1 MIKDTQLSQQNNH
14 LILDIDGMTCAACA
28 ARIERVL
35 QKSEDIENVTVSFP
49 LKTAQVDIKNKEIFD
64 LDQIIKRIN
73 SIGYKAKISSE
84 VDETN
89 NSKFSFIKP
98 IVSLLLTFIMRYF
111 ISSNFEDIA
120 YFIGF
125 LIVLYFGKEFHISAF
140 KKIKFF
146 DFNMD
151 TLVSIGSLSALI
163 ISLFPNNIMFL
174 DTGAFIISFILIGK
188 SVEEKVIGDAVQSSK
203 NLKNK
208 LPSSLIIE
216 RDKEKIEVPTS
227 ETAEGDVFEVLA
239 GEIIPLDGI
248 LFEGSASV
256 DESLITG
263 ESIPVTRFVGDKLL
277 GGSINLN
284 SVIKIKVDN
293 SFNESAY
300 NIIEQLINAAQ
311 LTKPKIQKTLDKI
324 TQFFVPFVLILS
336 ALTFIFR
343 YIVTDLGLIQSL
355 ENAISVVVIA
365 CPCALG
371 LATPIVL
378 YRTAAESKRKGFVFK
393 DFDALQKLT
402 KINTLIFDKTGTL
415 SSGIFVIEKIV
426 SLDSQLSSDDVLQF
440 VASLEK
446 NSQHPIARSLVYS
459 AELKNLNFLESKN
472 VTEQSGVGIEGT
484 VANKKV
490 VITKNEE
497 TESNSLKVAIDDN
510 NFVIY
515 LKEESSIS
523 NGVIQE
529 IAKSKK
535 IIILSGDKKINVEN
549 FAKEVSIDEFYF
561 EKSPSEK
568 LEFIKAKQE
577 TSPVIFIGDGINDSP
592 SLKQADIG
600 ISTTTSSQIAQVSG
614 DILIH
619 NGGLNTLSTVF
630 KISNSSN
637 KKIQQNLFLAFIYNI
652 LMIPVAVVGLISPS
666 LAALAMALSSVSV
679 VLNSSR
685 KLQ

>member
-1 MIKDTQLSQQNNH
+1 MIKDTPLSQQNNQ

-35 QKSEDIENVTVSFP
+35 QKSENIENVSVSFP
-49 LKTAQVDIKNKEIFD
+49 LKTAQVEIKNKDNFD
-64 LDQIIKRIN
+64 LDQVIKKIN

-84 VDETN
+84 LEETN
-89 NSKFSFIKP
+89 RSKFFFVKP
-98 IVSLLLTFIMRYF
+98 LVSLLLTFIMRYF
-111 ISSNFEDIA
+111 ISSNYESVA
-120 YFIGF
+120 YLIGF
-125 LIVLYFGKEFHISAF
+125 LIVLYFGKDFHISAF

-151 TLVSIGSLSALI
+151 TLVSIGSLSALL

-208 LPSSLIIE
+208 LPSSLIVE

-239 GEIIPLDGI
+239 GEIIPLDGV

-284 SVIKIKVDN
+284 SAIKIKVDN
-293 SFNESAY
+293 PFNESAY

-336 ALTFIFR
+336 VLTFLFR
-343 YIVTDLGLIQSL
+343 LIVSDLGLIQSL

-378 YRTAAESKRKGFVFK
+378 YRTAAESKRKGFIFK

-402 KINTLIFDKTGTL
+402 QIDTLIFDKTGTL

-426 SLDSQLSSDDVLQF
+426 SLDSQLSSDEVLQF
-440 VASLEK
+440 VSSLEI
-446 NSQHPIARSLVYS
+446 NSQHPIARSLVYA
-459 AELKNLNFLESKN
+459 AELKNLSFLESKN
-472 VTEQSGVGIEGT
+472 VTEQSGVGIEGI
-484 VANKKV
+484 VAGKKV

-497 TESNSLKVAIDDN
+497 TESNSLKVAIENN

-515 LKEESSIS
+515 LKEEASIS
-523 NGVIQE
+523 FGFIQE
-529 IAKSKK
+529 IVKSKK

-549 FAKEVSIDEFYF
+549 FAKEVNIDEFYF

-577 TSPVIFIGDGINDSP
+577 SSPVIFIGDGINDSP

-652 LMIPVAVVGLISPS
+652 LMIPVAVIGLISPS

>member
-49 LKTAQVDIKNKEIFD
+49 LKTAQVDIKNKENFD

-208 LPSSLIIE
+208 LPSSLIVE

-515 LKEESSIS
+515 LKEESSFS

-535 IIILSGDKKINVEN
+535 IIILSGDKKINVRT
-549 FAKEVSIDEFYF
+549 
-561 EKSPSEK
+561 
-568 LEFIKAKQE
+568 L
-577 TSPVIFIGDGINDSP
+577 
-592 SLKQADIG
+592 LK
-600 ISTTTSSQIAQVSG
+600 
-614 DILIH
+614 
-619 NGGLNTLSTVF
+619 
-630 KISNSSN
+630 
-637 KKIQQNLFLAFIYNI
+637 
-652 LMIPVAVVGLISPS
+652 
-666 LAALAMALSSVSV
+666 
-679 VLNSSR
+679 R
-685 KLQ
+685 

>member
-1 MIKDTQLSQQNNH
+1 MDTPLNQQNNT

-35 QKSEDIENVTVSFP
+35 QKTDKIENVTVSFP
-49 LKTAQVDIKNKEIFD
+49 LKTAQINLKNNED
-64 LDQIIKRIN
+64 LEFEEIIKKIN
-73 SIGYKAKISSE
+73 SIGYKAKISSNLDKE
-84 VDETN
+84 STT
-89 NSKFSFIKP
+89 KFLVFKP
-98 IVSLLLTFIMRYF
+98 VMSLLLTFIMRYL
-111 ISSNFEDIA
+111 IGTNAEVLA

-125 LIVLYFGKEFHISAF
+125 SIVLYLGKDFHISAF
-140 KKIKFF
+140 KKIRYF

-188 SVEEKVIGDAVQSSK
+188 SVEEKVIEDAVQSSK

-208 LPSSLIIE
+208 LPASIIVLRNKESL
-216 RDKEKIEVPTS
+216 EVPTS
-227 ETAEGDVFEVLA
+227 ETKEGDIFEVLA

-248 LFEGSASV
+248 LVEGTASV

-263 ESIPVTRFVGDKLL
+263 ESIPVTRSVGEKLL

-293 SFNESAY
+293 PYSESAY
-300 NIIEQLINAAQ
+300 NIIEQLINEAQ

-336 ALTFIFR
+336 LLTLLFRFIISDFG
-343 YIVTDLGLIQSL
+343 IIESI
-355 ENAISVVVIA
+355 ENAISVLVIA

-378 YRTAAESKRKGFVFK
+378 YRTAAESKKKGFIFK

-402 KINTLIFDKTGTL
+402 KINTIIFDKTGTL
-415 SSGIFVIEKIV
+415 SSGIFLIENILPKN
-426 SLDSQLSSDDVLQF
+426 SELSPDEVLQY

-446 NSQHPIARSLVYS
+446 NSQHPIARSLVYA
-459 AELKNLNFLESKN
+459 AELKNLSFFETKN
-472 VTEQSGVGIEGT
+472 VIEHPGVGIEGM
-484 VANKKV
+484 VGNNKV
-490 VITKNEE
+490 SVSKNI
-497 TESNSLKVAIDDN
+497 NSERNALKVTIDDY
-510 NFVIY
+510 NFDIF
-515 LKEESSIS
+515 LKEETSIS
-523 NGVIQE
+523 TQFINE
-529 IAKSKK
+529 IINLKK
-535 IIILSGDKKINVEN
+535 VIILSGDKKINVES
-549 FAKEVSIDEFYF
+549 FAKELKIDEFYF

-568 LEFIKAKQE
+568 FEFIKNKQIS
-577 TSPVIFIGDGINDSP
+577 SPVVFIGDGINDSP

-600 ISTTTSSQIAQVSG
+600 VSTTTSSQIAQVSG

-619 NGGLNTLSTVF
+619 NGGLDTLSSVF

-637 KKIQQNLFLAFIYNI
+637 KKINQNLFLAFIYNI
-652 LMIPVAVVGLISPS
+652 SMIPIAVAGLISPS

>member
-1 MIKDTQLSQQNNH
+1 MSQQNNQ

-35 QKSEDIENVTVSFP
+35 QKSENIENVSVSFP
-49 LKTAQVDIKNKEIFD
+49 LKTAQVEIKNKDNFD
-64 LDQIIKRIN
+64 LDQVIKKIN
-73 SIGYKAKISSE
+73 NIGYKAKISSE
-84 VDETN
+84 LEETN
-89 NSKFSFIKP
+89 RSKFFFVRP
-98 IVSLLLTFIMRYF
+98 LVSLLLTFIMRYF
-111 ISSNFEDIA
+111 ISSNYESVA
-120 YFIGF
+120 YLIGF
-125 LIVLYFGKEFHISAF
+125 LIVLYFGKDFHISAF
-140 KKIKFF
+140 KKIRFF

-151 TLVSIGSLSALI
+151 TLVSIGSLSALL

-208 LPSSLIIE
+208 LPSSLIVE

-239 GEIIPLDGI
+239 GEIIPLDGV

-293 SFNESAY
+293 PFNESAY

-336 ALTFIFR
+336 VLTFLFR
-343 YIVTDLGLIQSL
+343 LIVSDLGLIQSL

-378 YRTAAESKRKGFVFK
+378 YRTAAESKRKGFIFK

-402 KINTLIFDKTGTL
+402 QIDTLIFDKTGTL
-415 SSGIFVIEKIV
+415 SSGIFVIEEIV
-426 SLDSQLSSDDVLQF
+426 SLDSQLSSDEVLQF
-440 VASLEK
+440 VSSLEI
-446 NSQHPIARSLVYS
+446 NSQHPIARSLVYA
-459 AELKNLNFLESKN
+459 AELKNLSFLESKN
-472 VTEQSGVGIEGT
+472 VTEQSGVGIEGI

-497 TESNSLKVAIDDN
+497 TESNSLKVAIDNN

-515 LKEESSIS
+515 LKEEASIS
-523 NGVIQE
+523 NGFIQE
-529 IAKSKK
+529 IVKSKK

-549 FAKEVSIDEFYF
+549 FAKEVNIDEFYF
-561 EKSPSEK
+561 EKSPLEK
-568 LEFIKAKQE
+568 LEFIKTKQE

-630 KISNSSN
+630 RISNSSN

-652 LMIPVAVVGLISPS
+652 LMIPVAVLGLISPS

>member
-49 LKTAQVDIKNKEIFD
+49 LKTAQVDIKNKENFD

-208 LPSSLIIE
+208 LPSSLIVE

-300 NIIEQLINAAQ
+300 NIIEQLINDAQ

-378 YRTAAESKRKGFVFK
+378 YRTATESKRKGFVFK

-515 LKEESSIS
+515 LKEESSFS

>member
-14 LILDIDGMTCAACA
+14 LVLDIDGMTCAACA

-49 LKTAQVDIKNKEIFD
+49 LKTAQVDIKNKENFD

-208 LPSSLIIE
+208 LPSSLIVE

-535 IIILSGDKKINVEN
+535 IIILSGDKKN
-549 FAKEVSIDEFYF
+549 
-561 EKSPSEK
+561 
-568 LEFIKAKQE
+568 
-577 TSPVIFIGDGINDSP
+577 
-592 SLKQADIG
+592 
-600 ISTTTSSQIAQVSG
+600 
-614 DILIH
+614 
-619 NGGLNTLSTVF
+619 
-630 KISNSSN
+630 
-637 KKIQQNLFLAFIYNI
+637 
-652 LMIPVAVVGLISPS
+652 
-666 LAALAMALSSVSV
+666 
-679 VLNSSR
+679 
-685 KLQ
+685 

>member
-1 MIKDTQLSQQNNH
+1 MSQQNNQ

-35 QKSEDIENVTVSFP
+35 QKSENIENVSVSFP
-49 LKTAQVDIKNKEIFD
+49 LKTAQVEIKNKDNFD
-64 LDQIIKRIN
+64 LDQVIKKIN

-84 VDETN
+84 LEETN
-89 NSKFSFIKP
+89 RSKFFFVRP
-98 IVSLLLTFIMRYF
+98 LVSLLLTFIMRYF
-111 ISSNFEDIA
+111 ISSNYESVA
-120 YFIGF
+120 YLIGF
-125 LIVLYFGKEFHISAF
+125 LIVLYFGKDFHISAF
-140 KKIKFF
+140 KKIRFF

-151 TLVSIGSLSALI
+151 TLVSIGSLSALL

-188 SVEEKVIGDAVQSSK
+188 SVEEKVIGDAIQSSK

-208 LPSSLIIE
+208 LPSSLIVE

-239 GEIIPLDGI
+239 GEIIPLDGV

-293 SFNESAY
+293 PFNESAY

-336 ALTFIFR
+336 VLTFLFR
-343 YIVTDLGLIQSL
+343 LIVSDLGLIQSL

-378 YRTAAESKRKGFVFK
+378 YRTAAESKRKGFIFK

-402 KINTLIFDKTGTL
+402 QIDTLIFDKTGTL
-415 SSGIFVIEKIV
+415 SSGIFVIEEIV
-426 SLDSQLSSDDVLQF
+426 SLDSQLSSDEVLQF
-440 VASLEK
+440 VSSLEI
-446 NSQHPIARSLVYS
+446 NSQHPIARSLVYA
-459 AELKNLNFLESKN
+459 AELKNLSFLESKN
-472 VTEQSGVGIEGT
+472 VTEQSGVGIEGI

-497 TESNSLKVAIDDN
+497 TESNSLKVAIDNN

-515 LKEESSIS
+515 LKEEASIS
-523 NGVIQE
+523 NGFIQE
-529 IAKSKK
+529 IVKSKK

-549 FAKEVSIDEFYF
+549 FAKEVNIDEFYF
-561 EKSPSEK
+561 EKSPLEK
-568 LEFIKAKQE
+568 LEFIKTKQE

-630 KISNSSN
+630 RISNSSN

-652 LMIPVAVVGLISPS
+652 LMIPVAVLGLISPS

>member
-49 LKTAQVDIKNKEIFD
+49 LKTAQVDIKNKENFD

-208 LPSSLIIE
+208 LPSSLIVE

-515 LKEESSIS
+515 LKEESSFS

>member
-1 MIKDTQLSQQNNH
+1 MIKDTPLSQQNNQ

-35 QKSEDIENVTVSFP
+35 QKSENIENVSVSFP
-49 LKTAQVDIKNKEIFD
+49 LKTAQVEIKNKDNFD
-64 LDQIIKRIN
+64 LDQVIKKIN

-84 VDETN
+84 LEETN
-89 NSKFSFIKP
+89 SSKFFFVRP
-98 IVSLLLTFIMRYF
+98 LVSLILTFIMRYF
-111 ISSNFEDIA
+111 ISSNYESVA
-120 YFIGF
+120 YLIGF
-125 LIVLYFGKEFHISAF
+125 LIVLYFGKDFHISAF
-140 KKIKFF
+140 KKIRFF

-151 TLVSIGSLSALI
+151 TLVSIGSLSALL

-208 LPSSLIIE
+208 LPSSLIVE
-216 RDKEKIEVPTS
+216 RDKEKIEVPSS

-239 GEIIPLDGI
+239 GEIIPLDGV

-293 SFNESAY
+293 PFNESAY

-336 ALTFIFR
+336 VLTFLFR
-343 YIVTDLGLIQSL
+343 FIVSDLGLIQSL

-378 YRTAAESKRKGFVFK
+378 YRTAAESKRKGFIFK

-402 KINTLIFDKTGTL
+402 QIDTLIFDKTGTL

-426 SLDSQLSSDDVLQF
+426 SLDSQLSSDEVLQF
-440 VASLEK
+440 VSSLEI
-446 NSQHPIARSLVYS
+446 NSQHPIARSLVYA
-459 AELKNLNFLESKN
+459 AELKNLSFLESKN
-472 VTEQSGVGIEGT
+472 VTEQSGVGIEGI
-484 VANKKV
+484 VAGKKV

-497 TESNSLKVAIDDN
+497 TESNSLKVAIENN

-515 LKEESSIS
+515 LKEEASIS
-523 NGVIQE
+523 FGFIQE
-529 IAKSKK
+529 IVKSKK

-549 FAKEVSIDEFYF
+549 FAKEVNIDEFYF

-577 TSPVIFIGDGINDSP
+577 SSPVIFIGDGINDSP

-652 LMIPVAVVGLISPS
+652 LMIPVAVIGLISPS

>member
-1 MIKDTQLSQQNNH
+1 MIKDTPLSQLNNQ
-14 LILDIDGMTCAACA
+14 LTLDIDGMTCAACA

-35 QKSEDIENVTVSFP
+35 QKSEYIKNVSVSFP
-49 LKTAQVDIKNKEIFD
+49 LKTAQVEIKNKDNFD
-64 LDQIIKRIN
+64 LDQVIKKIN
-73 SIGYKAKISSE
+73 GIGYKAKISSE
-84 VDETN
+84 LEETN
-89 NSKFSFIKP
+89 RSKFFFVRP
-98 IVSLLLTFIMRYF
+98 IISLLLTFIMRYF
-111 ISSNFEDIA
+111 ISSNYESIA
-120 YFIGF
+120 YLIGF
-125 LIVLYFGKEFHISAF
+125 LIVLYFGKDFHISAF

-151 TLVSIGSLSALI
+151 TLVSIGSLSALL

-208 LPSSLIIE
+208 LPSSLIVE

-239 GEIIPLDGI
+239 GEIIPLDGV

-293 SFNESAY
+293 PFSESAY

-336 ALTFIFR
+336 ALTFLFR
-343 YIVTDLGLIQSL
+343 FIVSDLGLIQSL

-378 YRTAAESKRKGFVFK
+378 YRTAAESKRKGFIFK

-402 KINTLIFDKTGTL
+402 QIDTLIFDKTGTL
-415 SSGIFVIEKIV
+415 SSGIFVIEKID
-426 SLDSQLSSDDVLQF
+426 SLDSQLSSEEVLQL
-440 VASLEK
+440 VASLEI
-446 NSQHPIARSLVYS
+446 NSQHPIARSLVYA
-459 AELKNLNFLESKN
+459 AELKNLSFLESKN
-472 VTEQSGVGIEGT
+472 VTEQSGVGIEGI
-484 VANKKV
+484 VASKKV

-497 TESNSLKVAIDDN
+497 TESNSLKVAIDNN

-515 LKEESSIS
+515 LKEEASIS
-523 NGVIQE
+523 NGFIQE
-529 IAKSKK
+529 IVKSKK

-549 FAKEVSIDEFYF
+549 FAKEVNIDEFYF

-577 TSPVIFIGDGINDSP
+577 SSPVIFIGDGINDSP

-652 LMIPVAVVGLISPS
+652 LMIPVAVIGLISPS

>member
-1 MIKDTQLSQQNNH
+1 
-14 LILDIDGMTCAACA
+14 MTCAACA

-35 QKSEDIENVTVSFP
+35 QKSEYIKNVSVSFP
-49 LKTAQVDIKNKEIFD
+49 LKTAQVEIKNKDNFD
-64 LDQIIKRIN
+64 LDQVIKKIN
-73 SIGYKAKISSE
+73 VIGYKAKISSE
-84 VDETN
+84 LEETN
-89 NSKFSFIKP
+89 RSKFFFVRP
-98 IVSLLLTFIMRYF
+98 IISLLLTFIMRYF
-111 ISSNFEDIA
+111 ISSNYESIA
-120 YFIGF
+120 YLIGF
-125 LIVLYFGKEFHISAF
+125 LIVLYFGKDFHISAF

-151 TLVSIGSLSALI
+151 TLVSIGSLSALL

-203 NLKNK
+203 NLKSK
-208 LPSSLIIE
+208 LPSSLIVE

-239 GEIIPLDGI
+239 GEIIPLDGV

-293 SFNESAY
+293 PFSESAY

-336 ALTFIFR
+336 VLTFLFR
-343 YIVTDLGLIQSL
+343 FIVSDLGLIQSL

-378 YRTAAESKRKGFVFK
+378 YRTAAESKRKGFIFK

-402 KINTLIFDKTGTL
+402 QIDILIFDKTGTL
-415 SSGIFVIEKIV
+415 SSGIFVIEKID
-426 SLDSQLSSDDVLQF
+426 SLDSQLSSEEVLQL
-440 VASLEK
+440 VASLEI
-446 NSQHPIARSLVYS
+446 NSQHPIARSLVYA
-459 AELKNLNFLESKN
+459 AELKNLSFLESKN
-472 VTEQSGVGIEGT
+472 VTEQSGVGIEGI
-484 VANKKV
+484 VASKKV

-497 TESNSLKVAIDDN
+497 TESNSLKVAIDNN

-515 LKEESSIS
+515 LKEEASIS
-523 NGVIQE
+523 NGFIQE
-529 IAKSKK
+529 IVKSKK

-549 FAKEVSIDEFYF
+549 FAKEVNIDEFYF

-568 LEFIKAKQE
+568 LEFIKAKQKS
-577 TSPVIFIGDGINDSP
+577 SPVIFIGDGINDSP

-652 LMIPVAVVGLISPS
+652 LMIPVAVIGLISPS

>member
-1 MIKDTQLSQQNNH
+1 
-14 LILDIDGMTCAACA
+14 MTCAACA

-208 LPSSLIIE
+208 LPSSLIVE

-248 LFEGSASV
+248 LYEGSASV

-426 SLDSQLSSDDVLQF
+426 SLNSQLSSDDVLQF

>member
-49 LKTAQVDIKNKEIFD
+49 LKTAQVDIKNKENFD

-208 LPSSLIIE
+208 LPSSLIVE

-227 ETAEGDVFEVLA
+227 ETAEGDVFKVLA

-248 LFEGSASV
+248 LFEGFASV

-293 SFNESAY
+293 SFNESEY
-300 NIIEQLINAAQ
+300 NIIEQLINDAQ

-515 LKEESSIS
+515 LKEESSFS

>member
-1 MIKDTQLSQQNNH
+1 MDTPLNQQNNT

-35 QKSEDIENVTVSFP
+35 QKTDKIENVTVSFP
-49 LKTAQVDIKNKEIFD
+49 LKTAQINLKNNED
-64 LDQIIKRIN
+64 LEFEEIIKKIN
-73 SIGYKAKISSE
+73 SIGYKAKISSNLDKE
-84 VDETN
+84 STT
-89 NSKFSFIKP
+89 KFLVFKP
-98 IVSLLLTFIMRYF
+98 VMSLLLTFIMRYL
-111 ISSNFEDIA
+111 IGTNAEVLA

-125 LIVLYFGKEFHISAF
+125 SIVLYLGKDFHISAF
-140 KKIKFF
+140 KKIRYF

-188 SVEEKVIGDAVQSSK
+188 SVEEKVIEDAVQSSK

-208 LPSSLIIE
+208 LPASIIVLRNKESL
-216 RDKEKIEVPTS
+216 EVPTS
-227 ETAEGDVFEVLA
+227 ETKEGDIFEVLA

-248 LFEGSASV
+248 LVEGTASV

-263 ESIPVTRFVGDKLL
+263 ESIPVTRSVGEKLL

-293 SFNESAY
+293 PYSESAY
-300 NIIEQLINAAQ
+300 NIIEQLINEAQ

-336 ALTFIFR
+336 LLTLLFRFIISDFG
-343 YIVTDLGLIQSL
+343 IIESI
-355 ENAISVVVIA
+355 ENAISVLVIA

-378 YRTAAESKRKGFVFK
+378 YRTAAESKKKGFIFK

-402 KINTLIFDKTGTL
+402 KIDTIIFDKTGTL
-415 SSGIFVIEKIV
+415 SSGIFLIENILPKN
-426 SLDSQLSSDDVLQF
+426 SELSPDEVLQY

-446 NSQHPIARSLVYS
+446 NSQHPIARSLVYA
-459 AELKNLNFLESKN
+459 AELKNLSFFETKN
-472 VTEQSGVGIEGT
+472 VIEHPGVGIEGM
-484 VANKKV
+484 VGNNKV
-490 VITKNEE
+490 SVSKNI
-497 TESNSLKVAIDDN
+497 NSERNALKVTIDDY
-510 NFVIY
+510 NFDIF
-515 LKEESSIS
+515 LKEETSIS
-523 NGVIQE
+523 TQFINE
-529 IAKSKK
+529 IINLKK
-535 IIILSGDKKINVEN
+535 VIILSGDKKINVES
-549 FAKEVSIDEFYF
+549 FAKELNIDEFYY

-568 LEFIKAKQE
+568 FEFIKNKQIS
-577 TSPVIFIGDGINDSP
+577 SPVVFIGDGINDSP

-600 ISTTTSSQIAQVSG
+600 VSTTTSSQIAQVSG

-619 NGGLNTLSTVF
+619 NGGLDTLSSVF

-637 KKIQQNLFLAFIYNI
+637 KKINQNLFLAFIYNI
-652 LMIPVAVVGLISPS
+652 SMIPIAVAGLISPS
-666 LAALAMALSSVSV
+666 LAALAMALSSISV

>member
-1 MIKDTQLSQQNNH
+1 MIKDTPLSQQNNQ

-35 QKSEDIENVTVSFP
+35 QKSENIENVSVSFP
-49 LKTAQVDIKNKEIFD
+49 LKTAQVEIKNKDNFD
-64 LDQIIKRIN
+64 LDQVIKKIN

-84 VDETN
+84 LEETN
-89 NSKFSFIKP
+89 RSKFFFVKP
-98 IVSLLLTFIMRYF
+98 LVSLLLTFIMRYF
-111 ISSNFEDIA
+111 ISSNLESIA
-120 YFIGF
+120 YLIGF
-125 LIVLYFGKEFHISAF
+125 LIVLYFGKDFHISAF

-151 TLVSIGSLSALI
+151 TLVSIGSLSALL

-208 LPSSLIIE
+208 LPSSLIVE

-239 GEIIPLDGI
+239 GEIIPLDGV

-293 SFNESAY
+293 PFSESAY

-336 ALTFIFR
+336 VLTFLFR
-343 YIVTDLGLIQSL
+343 FIVSDLGLIQSL

-378 YRTAAESKRKGFVFK
+378 YRTAAESKRKGFIFK

-402 KINTLIFDKTGTL
+402 QIDTLIFDKTGTL

-426 SLDSQLSSDDVLQF
+426 SLDSQLSSEEVLQL
-440 VASLEK
+440 VASLEI
-446 NSQHPIARSLVYS
+446 NSQHPIARSLVYA
-459 AELKNLNFLESKN
+459 AELKNLSFLESKN
-472 VTEQSGVGIEGT
+472 VTEQSGVGIEGI
-484 VANKKV
+484 VAGKKV

-497 TESNSLKVAIDDN
+497 TESNSLKVAIENN

-515 LKEESSIS
+515 LKEEASIS
-523 NGVIQE
+523 FGFIQE
-529 IAKSKK
+529 IVKSKK

-549 FAKEVSIDEFYF
+549 FAKEVNIDEFYF

-577 TSPVIFIGDGINDSP
+577 SSPVIFIGDGINDSP

-652 LMIPVAVVGLISPS
+652 LMIPVAVIGLISPS

>member
-1 MIKDTQLSQQNNH
+1 MIKDTPLSQQNNQ
-14 LILDIDGMTCAACA
+14 LTLDIDGMTCAACA

-35 QKSEDIENVTVSFP
+35 QKSENIENVSVSFP
-49 LKTAQVDIKNKEIFD
+49 LKTAQVEIKNKDNFD
-64 LDQIIKRIN
+64 LDQVIKKIN

-84 VDETN
+84 LEETN
-89 NSKFSFIKP
+89 RSKFFFVKP
-98 IVSLLLTFIMRYF
+98 LVSLLLTFIMRYF
-111 ISSNFEDIA
+111 ISSNLESIA
-120 YFIGF
+120 YLIGF
-125 LIVLYFGKEFHISAF
+125 LIVLYFGKDFHISAF

-151 TLVSIGSLSALI
+151 TLVSIGSLSALL

-208 LPSSLIIE
+208 LPSSLIVE

-239 GEIIPLDGI
+239 GEIIPLDGV

-293 SFNESAY
+293 PFSESAY

-336 ALTFIFR
+336 VLTFLFR
-343 YIVTDLGLIQSL
+343 FIVSDLGLIQSL

-378 YRTAAESKRKGFVFK
+378 YRTAAESKRKGFIFK

-402 KINTLIFDKTGTL
+402 QIDTLIFDKTGTL

-426 SLDSQLSSDDVLQF
+426 SLDSQLSSDEVLQF
-440 VASLEK
+440 VSSLEI
-446 NSQHPIARSLVYS
+446 NSQHPIARSLVYA
-459 AELKNLNFLESKN
+459 AELKNLSFLESKN
-472 VTEQSGVGIEGT
+472 VTEQSGVGIEGI
-484 VANKKV
+484 VAGKKV

-497 TESNSLKVAIDDN
+497 TESNSLKVAIENN

-515 LKEESSIS
+515 LKEEASIS
-523 NGVIQE
+523 FGFIQE
-529 IAKSKK
+529 IVKSKK

-549 FAKEVSIDEFYF
+549 FAKEVNIDEFYF

-577 TSPVIFIGDGINDSP
+577 SSPVIFIGDGINDSP

-652 LMIPVAVVGLISPS
+652 LMIPVAVIGLISPS

>member
-1 MIKDTQLSQQNNH
+1 MIKDTPLSQQNNQ
-14 LILDIDGMTCAACA
+14 LTLDIDGMTCAACA

-35 QKSEDIENVTVSFP
+35 QKSEYIKNVSVSFP
-49 LKTAQVDIKNKEIFD
+49 LKTAQVEIKNKDNFD
-64 LDQIIKRIN
+64 LDQVIKKIN
-73 SIGYKAKISSE
+73 VIGYKAKISSE
-84 VDETN
+84 LEETN
-89 NSKFSFIKP
+89 RSKFFFVRP
-98 IVSLLLTFIMRYF
+98 IISLLLTFIMRYF
-111 ISSNFEDIA
+111 ISSNYESIA
-120 YFIGF
+120 YLIGF
-125 LIVLYFGKEFHISAF
+125 LIVLYFGKDFHISAF

-151 TLVSIGSLSALI
+151 TLVSIGSLSALL

-203 NLKNK
+203 NLKSK
-208 LPSSLIIE
+208 LPSSLIVE

-239 GEIIPLDGI
+239 GEIIPLDGV

-293 SFNESAY
+293 PFSESAY

-336 ALTFIFR
+336 VLTFLFR
-343 YIVTDLGLIQSL
+343 FIVSDLGLIQSL

-378 YRTAAESKRKGFVFK
+378 YRTAAESKRKGFIFK

-402 KINTLIFDKTGTL
+402 QIDTLIFDKTGTL
-415 SSGIFVIEKIV
+415 SSGIFVIEKID
-426 SLDSQLSSDDVLQF
+426 SLDSQLSSEEVLQL
-440 VASLEK
+440 VASLEI
-446 NSQHPIARSLVYS
+446 NSQHPIARSLVYA
-459 AELKNLNFLESKN
+459 AELKNLSFLESKN
-472 VTEQSGVGIEGT
+472 VTEQSGVGIEGI
-484 VANKKV
+484 VASKKV

-497 TESNSLKVAIDDN
+497 TESNSLKVAIDNN

-515 LKEESSIS
+515 LKEEASIS
-523 NGVIQE
+523 NGFIQE
-529 IAKSKK
+529 IVKSKK

-549 FAKEVSIDEFYF
+549 FAKEVNIDEFYF

-568 LEFIKAKQE
+568 LEFIKSKQE
-577 TSPVIFIGDGINDSP
+577 SSPVIFIGDGINDSP

-652 LMIPVAVVGLISPS
+652 LMIPVAVIGLISPS

>member
-49 LKTAQVDIKNKEIFD
+49 LKTAQVDIKNKENFD
-64 LDQIIKRIN
+64 LDQIIKSIN

-208 LPSSLIIE
+208 LPSSLIVE

-227 ETAEGDVFEVLA
+227 ETAEGDVFKVLA

-248 LFEGSASV
+248 LFEGFASV

-293 SFNESAY
+293 SFNESEY
-300 NIIEQLINAAQ
+300 NIIEQLINDAQ

-515 LKEESSIS
+515 LKEESSFS

>member
-1 MIKDTQLSQQNNH
+1 MIKDTPLSQQNNQ
-14 LILDIDGMTCAACA
+14 LTLDIDGMTCAACA

-35 QKSEDIENVTVSFP
+35 QKSENIENVSVSFP
-49 LKTAQVDIKNKEIFD
+49 LKTAQVEIKNKDNFD
-64 LDQIIKRIN
+64 LDQVIKKIN

-84 VDETN
+84 LEETN
-89 NSKFSFIKP
+89 RSKFFFVRP
-98 IVSLLLTFIMRYF
+98 IISLLLTFIMRYF
-111 ISSNFEDIA
+111 ISSNYESIA
-120 YFIGF
+120 YLIGF
-125 LIVLYFGKEFHISAF
+125 LIVLYFGKDFHISAF

-151 TLVSIGSLSALI
+151 TLVSIGSLSALL

-208 LPSSLIIE
+208 LPSSLIVE

-239 GEIIPLDGI
+239 GEIIPLDGV

-284 SVIKIKVDN
+284 SAIKIKVDN
-293 SFNESAY
+293 PFNESAY

-336 ALTFIFR
+336 VLTFLFR
-343 YIVTDLGLIQSL
+343 LIVSDLGLIQSL

-378 YRTAAESKRKGFVFK
+378 YRTAAESKRKGFIFK

-402 KINTLIFDKTGTL
+402 QIDTLIFDKTGTL
-415 SSGIFVIEKIV
+415 SSGIFVIEKID
-426 SLDSQLSSDDVLQF
+426 SLDSQLSSEEVLQL
-440 VASLEK
+440 VASLEI
-446 NSQHPIARSLVYS
+446 NSQHPIARSLVYA
-459 AELKNLNFLESKN
+459 AELKNLSFLESKN
-472 VTEQSGVGIEGT
+472 VTEQSGVGIEGI
-484 VANKKV
+484 VASKKV

-497 TESNSLKVAIDDN
+497 TESNSLKVAIDNN

-515 LKEESSIS
+515 LKEEASIS
-523 NGVIQE
+523 NGFIQE
-529 IAKSKK
+529 IVKSKK

-549 FAKEVSIDEFYF
+549 FAKEVNIDEFYF

-577 TSPVIFIGDGINDSP
+577 SSPVIFIGDGINDSP

-630 KISNSSN
+630 KISSSSN

-652 LMIPVAVVGLISPS
+652 LMIPVAVLGLISPS

>member
-49 LKTAQVDIKNKEIFD
+49 LKTAQVDIKNKENFD

-208 LPSSLIIE
+208 LPSSLIVE

>member
-49 LKTAQVDIKNKEIFD
+49 LKTAQVDIKNKENFD

-208 LPSSLIIE
+208 LPSSLIVE

-227 ETAEGDVFEVLA
+227 ETAKGDVFEVLA

-497 TESNSLKVAIDDN
+497 TESNSLKVAIDNN

-523 NGVIQE
+523 NGFIQE

>member
-1 MIKDTQLSQQNNH
+1 MIKDTPLSQQNNQ
-14 LILDIDGMTCAACA
+14 LTLDIDGMTCAACA

-35 QKSEDIENVTVSFP
+35 QKSENIENVSVSFP
-49 LKTAQVDIKNKEIFD
+49 LKTAQVEIKNKDNFD
-64 LDQIIKRIN
+64 LDQVIKKIN

-84 VDETN
+84 LEETN
-89 NSKFSFIKP
+89 RSKFFFVRP
-98 IVSLLLTFIMRYF
+98 IISLLLTFIMRYF
-111 ISSNFEDIA
+111 ISSNYESIA
-120 YFIGF
+120 YLIGF
-125 LIVLYFGKEFHISAF
+125 LIVLYFGKDFHISAF

-151 TLVSIGSLSALI
+151 TLVSIGSLSALL

-208 LPSSLIIE
+208 LPSSLIVE

-239 GEIIPLDGI
+239 GEIIPLDGV

-293 SFNESAY
+293 PFNESAY

-336 ALTFIFR
+336 VLTFLFR
-343 YIVTDLGLIQSL
+343 LIVSDLGLIQSL

-378 YRTAAESKRKGFVFK
+378 YRTAAESKRKGFIFK

-402 KINTLIFDKTGTL
+402 QIDTLIFDKTGTL
-415 SSGIFVIEKIV
+415 SSGIFVIEKID
-426 SLDSQLSSDDVLQF
+426 SLDSQLSSEEVLQL
-440 VASLEK
+440 VASLEI
-446 NSQHPIARSLVYS
+446 NSQHPIARSLVYA
-459 AELKNLNFLESKN
+459 AELKNLSFLESKN
-472 VTEQSGVGIEGT
+472 VTEQSGVGIEGI
-484 VANKKV
+484 VASKKV

-497 TESNSLKVAIDDN
+497 TESNSLKVAIDNN

-515 LKEESSIS
+515 LKEEASIS
-523 NGVIQE
+523 NGFIQE
-529 IAKSKK
+529 IVKSKK

-549 FAKEVSIDEFYF
+549 FAKEVNIDEFYF

-577 TSPVIFIGDGINDSP
+577 SSPVIFIGDGINDSP

>member
-1 MIKDTQLSQQNNH
+1 MSQQNNQ

-35 QKSEDIENVTVSFP
+35 QKSEYIKNVSVSFP
-49 LKTAQVDIKNKEIFD
+49 LKTAQVEIKNKDNFD
-64 LDQIIKRIN
+64 LDQVIKKIN
-73 SIGYKAKISSE
+73 VIGYKAKISSE
-84 VDETN
+84 LEETN
-89 NSKFSFIKP
+89 RSKFFFVRP
-98 IVSLLLTFIMRYF
+98 IISLLLTFIMRYF
-111 ISSNFEDIA
+111 ISSNYESIA
-120 YFIGF
+120 YLIGF
-125 LIVLYFGKEFHISAF
+125 LIVLYFGKDFHISAF

-151 TLVSIGSLSALI
+151 TLVSIGSLSALL

-203 NLKNK
+203 NLKSK
-208 LPSSLIIE
+208 LPSSLIVE

-239 GEIIPLDGI
+239 GEIIPLDGV

-293 SFNESAY
+293 PFSESAY

-336 ALTFIFR
+336 VLTFLFR
-343 YIVTDLGLIQSL
+343 FIVSDLGLIQSL

-378 YRTAAESKRKGFVFK
+378 YRTAAESKRKGFIFK

-402 KINTLIFDKTGTL
+402 QIDILIFDKTGTL
-415 SSGIFVIEKIV
+415 SSGIFVIEKID
-426 SLDSQLSSDDVLQF
+426 SLDSQLSSEEVLQL
-440 VASLEK
+440 VASLEI
-446 NSQHPIARSLVYS
+446 NSQHPIARSLVYA
-459 AELKNLNFLESKN
+459 AELKNLSFLESKN
-472 VTEQSGVGIEGT
+472 VTEQSGVGIEGI
-484 VANKKV
+484 VASKKV

-497 TESNSLKVAIDDN
+497 TESNSLKVTIDNN

-515 LKEESSIS
+515 LKEEASIS
-523 NGVIQE
+523 NGFIQE
-529 IAKSKK
+529 IVKSKK

-549 FAKEVSIDEFYF
+549 FAKEVNIDEFYF

-577 TSPVIFIGDGINDSP
+577 SSPVIFIGDGINDSP

-652 LMIPVAVVGLISPS
+652 LMIPVAVIGLISPS

>member
-1 MIKDTQLSQQNNH
+1 MIKDTPLSQQNNQ
-14 LILDIDGMTCAACA
+14 LTLDIDGMTCAACA

-35 QKSEDIENVTVSFP
+35 QKSENIENVSVSFP
-49 LKTAQVDIKNKEIFD
+49 LKTAQVEIKNKDNFD
-64 LDQIIKRIN
+64 LDQVIKKIN

-84 VDETN
+84 LEETN
-89 NSKFSFIKP
+89 RSKFFFVRP
-98 IVSLLLTFIMRYF
+98 IISLLLTFIMRYF
-111 ISSNFEDIA
+111 ISSNYESIA
-120 YFIGF
+120 YLIGF
-125 LIVLYFGKEFHISAF
+125 LIVLYFGKDFHISAF

-151 TLVSIGSLSALI
+151 TLVSIGSLSALL

-203 NLKNK
+203 NLKSK
-208 LPSSLIIE
+208 LPSSLIVE

-239 GEIIPLDGI
+239 GEIIPLDGV

-293 SFNESAY
+293 PFSESAY

-336 ALTFIFR
+336 VLTFLFR
-343 YIVTDLGLIQSL
+343 FIVSDLGLIQSL

-378 YRTAAESKRKGFVFK
+378 YRTAAESKRKGFIFK

-402 KINTLIFDKTGTL
+402 QIDTLIFDKTGTL

-426 SLDSQLSSDDVLQF
+426 SLDSQLSSDEVLQF
-440 VASLEK
+440 VSSLEI
-446 NSQHPIARSLVYS
+446 NSQHPIARSLVYA
-459 AELKNLNFLESKN
+459 AELKNLSFLESKN
-472 VTEQSGVGIEGT
+472 VTEQSGVGIEGI
-484 VANKKV
+484 VASKKV

-497 TESNSLKVAIDDN
+497 TESNSLKVAIDNN

-515 LKEESSIS
+515 LKEEASIS
-523 NGVIQE
+523 NGFIQE
-529 IAKSKK
+529 IVKSKK

-549 FAKEVSIDEFYF
+549 FAKEVNIDEFYF

-577 TSPVIFIGDGINDSP
+577 SSPVIFIGDGINDSP

-652 LMIPVAVVGLISPS
+652 LMIPVAVIGLISPS

>member
-14 LILDIDGMTCAACA
+14 LVLDIDGMTCAACA

-49 LKTAQVDIKNKEIFD
+49 LKTAQVDIKNKENFD

-208 LPSSLIIE
+208 LPSSLIVE

-300 NIIEQLINAAQ
+300 NIIEQLINDAQ

-515 LKEESSIS
+515 LKEESSFS

>member
-1 MIKDTQLSQQNNH
+1 MIKDTPLSQQNNQ

-35 QKSEDIENVTVSFP
+35 QKSENIENVSVSFP
-49 LKTAQVDIKNKEIFD
+49 LKTAQVEIKNKDNFD
-64 LDQIIKRIN
+64 LDQVIKKIN

-84 VDETN
+84 LEETN
-89 NSKFSFIKP
+89 RSKFFFVKP
-98 IVSLLLTFIMRYF
+98 LVSLLLTFIMRYF
-111 ISSNFEDIA
+111 ISSNLESIA
-120 YFIGF
+120 YLIGF
-125 LIVLYFGKEFHISAF
+125 LIVLYFGKDFHISAF

-151 TLVSIGSLSALI
+151 TLVSIGSLSALL

-208 LPSSLIIE
+208 LPSSLIVE

-239 GEIIPLDGI
+239 GEIIPLDGV

-284 SVIKIKVDN
+284 SAIKIKVDN
-293 SFNESAY
+293 PFNESAY

-336 ALTFIFR
+336 VLTFLFR
-343 YIVTDLGLIQSL
+343 LIVSDLGLIQSL

-378 YRTAAESKRKGFVFK
+378 YRTAAESKRKGFIFK

-402 KINTLIFDKTGTL
+402 QIDTLIFDKTGTL

-426 SLDSQLSSDDVLQF
+426 SLDSQLSSDEVLQF
-440 VASLEK
+440 VSSLEI
-446 NSQHPIARSLVYS
+446 NSQHPIARSLVYA
-459 AELKNLNFLESKN
+459 AELKNLSFLESKN
-472 VTEQSGVGIEGT
+472 VTEQSGVGIEGI
-484 VANKKV
+484 VAGKKV

-497 TESNSLKVAIDDN
+497 TESNSLKVAIENN

-515 LKEESSIS
+515 LKEEASIS
-523 NGVIQE
+523 FGFIQE
-529 IAKSKK
+529 IVKSKK

-549 FAKEVSIDEFYF
+549 FAKEVNIDEFYF

-577 TSPVIFIGDGINDSP
+577 SSPVIFIGDGINDSP

-652 LMIPVAVVGLISPS
+652 LMIPVAVIGLISPS

>member
-1 MIKDTQLSQQNNH
+1 MDTPLNQQNNT

-35 QKSEDIENVTVSFP
+35 QKTDKIENVTVSFP
-49 LKTAQVDIKNKEIFD
+49 LKTAQINLKNNED
-64 LDQIIKRIN
+64 LEFEEIIKKIN
-73 SIGYKAKISSE
+73 SIGYKAKISSNLDKE
-84 VDETN
+84 STT
-89 NSKFSFIKP
+89 KFLVFKP
-98 IVSLLLTFIMRYF
+98 VLSLLLTFIMRYL
-111 ISSNFEDIA
+111 IGTNAEVLA

-125 LIVLYFGKEFHISAF
+125 SIVLYLGKDFHISAF
-140 KKIKFF
+140 KKIRYF

-188 SVEEKVIGDAVQSSK
+188 SVEEKVIEDAVQSSK

-208 LPSSLIIE
+208 LPASIIVLRNKESL
-216 RDKEKIEVPTS
+216 EVPTS
-227 ETAEGDVFEVLA
+227 ETKEGDIFEVLA

-248 LFEGSASV
+248 LVEGTASV

-263 ESIPVTRFVGDKLL
+263 ESIPVTRSVGEKLL

-293 SFNESAY
+293 PYSESAY
-300 NIIEQLINAAQ
+300 NIIEQLINEAQ

-336 ALTFIFR
+336 LLTLLFRFIISDFG
-343 YIVTDLGLIQSL
+343 IIESI
-355 ENAISVVVIA
+355 ENAISVLVIA

-378 YRTAAESKRKGFVFK
+378 YRTAAESKKKGFIFK

-402 KINTLIFDKTGTL
+402 KIDTIIFDKTGTL
-415 SSGIFVIEKIV
+415 SSGIFLIENILPKN
-426 SLDSQLSSDDVLQF
+426 SELSPDEVLQY

-446 NSQHPIARSLVYS
+446 NSQHPIARSLVYA
-459 AELKNLNFLESKN
+459 AELKNLSFFETKN
-472 VTEQSGVGIEGT
+472 VIEHPGVGIEGM
-484 VANKKV
+484 VGNNKV
-490 VITKNEE
+490 SVSKNI
-497 TESNSLKVAIDDN
+497 NSERNALKVTIDDY
-510 NFVIY
+510 NFDIF
-515 LKEESSIS
+515 LKEETSIS
-523 NGVIQE
+523 TQFINE
-529 IAKSKK
+529 IINLKK
-535 IIILSGDKKINVEN
+535 VIILSGDKKINVES
-549 FAKEVSIDEFYF
+549 FAKELNIDEFYY

-568 LEFIKAKQE
+568 FEFIKNKQIS
-577 TSPVIFIGDGINDSP
+577 SPVVFIGDGINDSP

-600 ISTTTSSQIAQVSG
+600 VSTTTSSQIAQVSG

-619 NGGLNTLSTVF
+619 NGGLDTLSSVF

-637 KKIQQNLFLAFIYNI
+637 KKINQNLFLAFIYNI
-652 LMIPVAVVGLISPS
+652 SMIPIAVAGLISPS

>member
-1 MIKDTQLSQQNNH
+1 MIKDTPLSQQNNQ

-35 QKSEDIENVTVSFP
+35 QKSENIENVSVSFP
-49 LKTAQVDIKNKEIFD
+49 LKTAQVEIKNKDNFD
-64 LDQIIKRIN
+64 LDQVIKKIN

-84 VDETN
+84 LEETN
-89 NSKFSFIKP
+89 RSKFFFVRP
-98 IVSLLLTFIMRYF
+98 LVSLLLTFIMRYF
-111 ISSNFEDIA
+111 ISSNYESVA
-120 YFIGF
+120 YLIGF
-125 LIVLYFGKEFHISAF
+125 LIVLYFGKDFHISAF
-140 KKIKFF
+140 KKIRFF

-151 TLVSIGSLSALI
+151 TLVSIGSLSALL

-188 SVEEKVIGDAVQSSK
+188 SVEEKVIGDAIQSSK

-208 LPSSLIIE
+208 LPSSLIVE

-239 GEIIPLDGI
+239 GEIIPLDGV

-293 SFNESAY
+293 PFNESAY

-336 ALTFIFR
+336 VLTFLFR
-343 YIVTDLGLIQSL
+343 LIVSDLGLIQSL

-378 YRTAAESKRKGFVFK
+378 YRTAAESKRKGFIFK

-402 KINTLIFDKTGTL
+402 QIDTLIFDKTGTL
-415 SSGIFVIEKIV
+415 SSGIFVIEEIV
-426 SLDSQLSSDDVLQF
+426 SLDSQLSSDEVLQF
-440 VASLEK
+440 VSSLEI
-446 NSQHPIARSLVYS
+446 NSQHPIARSLVYA
-459 AELKNLNFLESKN
+459 AELKNLSFLESKN
-472 VTEQSGVGIEGT
+472 VTEQSGVGIEGI
-484 VANKKV
+484 VENKKV

-497 TESNSLKVAIDDN
+497 TESNSLKVAIDNN

-515 LKEESSIS
+515 LKEEASIS
-523 NGVIQE
+523 NGFIQE
-529 IAKSKK
+529 IVKSKK

-549 FAKEVSIDEFYF
+549 FAKEVNIDEFYF
-561 EKSPSEK
+561 EKSPLEK
-568 LEFIKAKQE
+568 LEFIKTKQE

-630 KISNSSN
+630 RISNSSN

-652 LMIPVAVVGLISPS
+652 LMIPVAVLGLISPS

>member
-49 LKTAQVDIKNKEIFD
+49 LKTAQVDIKNKENFD

-208 LPSSLIIE
+208 LPSSLIVE

-300 NIIEQLINAAQ
+300 NIIEQLINDAQ

-515 LKEESSIS
+515 LKEESSFS

-561 EKSPSEK
+561 GKSPSEK

>member
-1 MIKDTQLSQQNNH
+1 MIKDTPLSQQNNQ

-35 QKSEDIENVTVSFP
+35 QKSENIENVSVSFP
-49 LKTAQVDIKNKEIFD
+49 LKTAQVEIKNKDNFD
-64 LDQIIKRIN
+64 LDQVIKKIN

-84 VDETN
+84 LEETN
-89 NSKFSFIKP
+89 SSKFFFVIP
-98 IVSLLLTFIMRYF
+98 LVSLMLTFIMRYF
-111 ISSNFEDIA
+111 ISSNLESIA
-120 YFIGF
+120 YLIGF
-125 LIVLYFGKEFHISAF
+125 LIVLYFGKDFHISAF

-151 TLVSIGSLSALI
+151 TLVSIGSLSALL

-208 LPSSLIIE
+208 LPSSLIVE

-239 GEIIPLDGI
+239 GEIIPLDGV

-293 SFNESAY
+293 PFSESAY

-336 ALTFIFR
+336 VLTFLFR
-343 YIVTDLGLIQSL
+343 FIVSDLGLIQSL

-378 YRTAAESKRKGFVFK
+378 YRTAAESKRKGFIFK

-402 KINTLIFDKTGTL
+402 QIDTLIFDKTGTL

-426 SLDSQLSSDDVLQF
+426 SLDSQLSSDEVLQF
-440 VASLEK
+440 VSSLEI
-446 NSQHPIARSLVYS
+446 NSQHPIARSLVYA
-459 AELKNLNFLESKN
+459 AELKNLSFLESKN
-472 VTEQSGVGIEGT
+472 VTEQSGVGIEGI
-484 VANKKV
+484 VAGKKV

-497 TESNSLKVAIDDN
+497 TESNSLKVAIENN

-515 LKEESSIS
+515 LKEEASIS
-523 NGVIQE
+523 FGFIQE
-529 IAKSKK
+529 IVKSKK

-549 FAKEVSIDEFYF
+549 FAKEVNIDEFYF

-577 TSPVIFIGDGINDSP
+577 SSPVIFIGDGINDSP

-630 KISNSSN
+630 RISNSSN

-652 LMIPVAVVGLISPS
+652 LMIPVAVIGLISPS

>member
-1 MIKDTQLSQQNNH
+1 MIKDTPLSQQNNQ

-35 QKSEDIENVTVSFP
+35 QKSENIENVSVSFP
-49 LKTAQVDIKNKEIFD
+49 LKTAQVEIKNKDNFD
-64 LDQIIKRIN
+64 LDQVIKKIN

-84 VDETN
+84 LEETN
-89 NSKFSFIKP
+89 SSKFFFVSP
-98 IVSLLLTFIMRYF
+98 LVSLMLTFIMRYF
-111 ISSNFEDIA
+111 ISSNLESIA
-120 YFIGF
+120 YLIGF
-125 LIVLYFGKEFHISAF
+125 LIVLYFGKDFHISAF

-151 TLVSIGSLSALI
+151 TLVSIGSLSALL

-208 LPSSLIIE
+208 LPSSLIVE

-239 GEIIPLDGI
+239 GEIIPLDGV

-284 SVIKIKVDN
+284 SAIKIKVDN
-293 SFNESAY
+293 PFSESAY

-336 ALTFIFR
+336 VLTFLFR
-343 YIVTDLGLIQSL
+343 FIVSDLGLIQSL

-378 YRTAAESKRKGFVFK
+378 YRTAAESKRKGFIFK

-402 KINTLIFDKTGTL
+402 QIDTLIFDKTGTL

-426 SLDSQLSSDDVLQF
+426 SLDSQLSSEEVLQL
-440 VASLEK
+440 VASLEI
-446 NSQHPIARSLVYS
+446 NSQHPIARSLVYA
-459 AELKNLNFLESKN
+459 AELKNLSFLESKN
-472 VTEQSGVGIEGT
+472 VTEQSGVGIEGI
-484 VANKKV
+484 VAGKKV

-497 TESNSLKVAIDDN
+497 TESNSLKVAIENN

-515 LKEESSIS
+515 LKEEASIS
-523 NGVIQE
+523 FGFIQE
-529 IAKSKK
+529 IVKSKK

-549 FAKEVSIDEFYF
+549 FAKEVNIDEFYF

-577 TSPVIFIGDGINDSP
+577 SSPVIFIGDGINDSP

-652 LMIPVAVVGLISPS
+652 LMIPVAVIGLISPS

>member
-1 MIKDTQLSQQNNH
+1 MDTPLNQQNNT

-35 QKSEDIENVTVSFP
+35 QKTDKIENVTVSFP
-49 LKTAQVDIKNKEIFD
+49 LKTAQINLKNNED
-64 LDQIIKRIN
+64 LEFEEIIKKIN
-73 SIGYKAKISSE
+73 SIGYKAKISSNLDKE
-84 VDETN
+84 STT
-89 NSKFSFIKP
+89 KFLVFKP
-98 IVSLLLTFIMRYF
+98 VLSLLLTFIMRYL
-111 ISSNFEDIA
+111 IGTNAEVLA

-125 LIVLYFGKEFHISAF
+125 SIVLYLGKDFHISAF
-140 KKIKFF
+140 KKIRYF

-188 SVEEKVIGDAVQSSK
+188 SVEEKVIEDAVQSSK

-208 LPSSLIIE
+208 LPASIIVLRNKESL
-216 RDKEKIEVPTS
+216 EVPTS
-227 ETAEGDVFEVLA
+227 ETKEGDIFEVLA

-248 LFEGSASV
+248 LVEGTASV

-263 ESIPVTRFVGDKLL
+263 ESIPVTRSVGEKLL

-293 SFNESAY
+293 PYSESAY
-300 NIIEQLINAAQ
+300 NIIEQLINEAQ

-336 ALTFIFR
+336 LLTLLFRFIISDFG
-343 YIVTDLGLIQSL
+343 IIESI
-355 ENAISVVVIA
+355 ENAISVLVIA

-378 YRTAAESKRKGFVFK
+378 YRTAAESKKKGFIFK

-402 KINTLIFDKTGTL
+402 KIDTIIFDKTGTL
-415 SSGIFVIEKIV
+415 SSGIFLIENILPKN
-426 SLDSQLSSDDVLQF
+426 SELSPDEVLQY

-446 NSQHPIARSLVYS
+446 NSQHPIARSLVYA
-459 AELKNLNFLESKN
+459 AELKNLSFFETKN
-472 VTEQSGVGIEGT
+472 VIEHPGVGIEGM
-484 VANKKV
+484 VGNNKV
-490 VITKNEE
+490 SVSKNI
-497 TESNSLKVAIDDN
+497 NSERNALKVTIDDY
-510 NFVIY
+510 NFDIF
-515 LKEESSIS
+515 LKEETSIS
-523 NGVIQE
+523 TQFINE
-529 IAKSKK
+529 IINLKK
-535 IIILSGDKKINVEN
+535 VIILSGDKKINVES
-549 FAKEVSIDEFYF
+549 FAKELNIDEFYY

-568 LEFIKAKQE
+568 FEFIKNKQIS
-577 TSPVIFIGDGINDSP
+577 SPVVFIGDGINDSP

-600 ISTTTSSQIAQVSG
+600 VSTTTSSQIAQVSG

-619 NGGLNTLSTVF
+619 NGGLDTLSSVF

-637 KKIQQNLFLAFIYNI
+637 KKINQNLFLAFIYNI
-652 LMIPVAVVGLISPS
+652 SMIPIAVAGLISPS
-666 LAALAMALSSVSV
+666 LAALAMALSSISV

>member
-1 MIKDTQLSQQNNH
+1 MIKDTPLSQQNNQ

-35 QKSEDIENVTVSFP
+35 QKSENIENVSVSFP
-49 LKTAQVDIKNKEIFD
+49 LKTAQVEIKNKDNFD
-64 LDQIIKRIN
+64 LDQVIKKIN

-84 VDETN
+84 LEETN
-89 NSKFSFIKP
+89 RSKFFFVRP
-98 IVSLLLTFIMRYF
+98 LVSLLLTFIMRYF
-111 ISSNFEDIA
+111 ISSNYESVA
-120 YFIGF
+120 YLIGF
-125 LIVLYFGKEFHISAF
+125 LIVLYFGKDFHISAF
-140 KKIKFF
+140 KKIRFF

-151 TLVSIGSLSALI
+151 TLVSIGSLSALL

-188 SVEEKVIGDAVQSSK
+188 SVEEKVIGDAIQSSK

-208 LPSSLIIE
+208 LPSSLIVE

-239 GEIIPLDGI
+239 GEIIPLDGV

-293 SFNESAY
+293 PFNESAY

-336 ALTFIFR
+336 VLTFLFR
-343 YIVTDLGLIQSL
+343 LIVSDLGLIQSL

-378 YRTAAESKRKGFVFK
+378 YRTAAESKRKGFIFK

-402 KINTLIFDKTGTL
+402 QIDTLIFDKTGTL
-415 SSGIFVIEKIV
+415 SSGIFVIEEIV
-426 SLDSQLSSDDVLQF
+426 SLDSQLSSDEVLQF
-440 VASLEK
+440 VSSLEI
-446 NSQHPIARSLVYS
+446 NSQHPIARSLVYA
-459 AELKNLNFLESKN
+459 AELKNLSFLESKN
-472 VTEQSGVGIEGT
+472 VTEQSGVGIEGI

-497 TESNSLKVAIDDN
+497 TESNSLKVAIDNN

-515 LKEESSIS
+515 LKEEASIS
-523 NGVIQE
+523 NGFIQE
-529 IAKSKK
+529 IVKSKK

-549 FAKEVSIDEFYF
+549 FAKEVNIDEFYF
-561 EKSPSEK
+561 EKSPLEK
-568 LEFIKAKQE
+568 LEFIKTKQE

-630 KISNSSN
+630 RISNSSN

-652 LMIPVAVVGLISPS
+652 LMIPVAVLGLISPS

>member
-49 LKTAQVDIKNKEIFD
+49 LKTAQVDIKNKENFD

-208 LPSSLIIE
+208 LPSSLIVV

-300 NIIEQLINAAQ
+300 NIIEQLINDAQ

-515 LKEESSIS
+515 LKEESSFS

>member
-1 MIKDTQLSQQNNH
+1 MDTPLNQQNNT

-35 QKSEDIENVTVSFP
+35 QKTDKIENVTVSFP
-49 LKTAQVDIKNKEIFD
+49 LKTAQINLKNNDD
-64 LDQIIKRIN
+64 LEFEEIIKKIN
-73 SIGYKAKISSE
+73 SIGYKAKISSNLDKE
-84 VDETN
+84 STT
-89 NSKFSFIKP
+89 KFLVFKP
-98 IVSLLLTFIMRYF
+98 VLSLLLTFIMRYL
-111 ISSNFEDIA
+111 IGTNAEVLA

-125 LIVLYFGKEFHISAF
+125 SIVLYLGKDFHISAF
-140 KKIKFF
+140 KKIRYF

-188 SVEEKVIGDAVQSSK
+188 SVEEKVIEDAVQSSK

-208 LPSSLIIE
+208 LPASIIVLRNKESL
-216 RDKEKIEVPTS
+216 EVPTS
-227 ETAEGDVFEVLA
+227 ETKEGDIFEVLA

-248 LFEGSASV
+248 LVEGTASV

-263 ESIPVTRFVGDKLL
+263 ESIPVTRSVGEKLL

-293 SFNESAY
+293 PYSESAY
-300 NIIEQLINAAQ
+300 NIIEQLINEAQ

-336 ALTFIFR
+336 LLTLLFRFIISDFG
-343 YIVTDLGLIQSL
+343 IIESI
-355 ENAISVVVIA
+355 ENAISVLVIA

-378 YRTAAESKRKGFVFK
+378 YRTAAESKKKGFIFK

-402 KINTLIFDKTGTL
+402 KIDTIIFDKTGTL
-415 SSGIFVIEKIV
+415 SSGIFLIENILPKN
-426 SLDSQLSSDDVLQF
+426 SELSPDEVLQY

-446 NSQHPIARSLVYS
+446 NSQHPIARSLVYA
-459 AELKNLNFLESKN
+459 AELKNLSFFETKN
-472 VTEQSGVGIEGT
+472 VIEHPGVGIEGM
-484 VANKKV
+484 VGNNKV
-490 VITKNEE
+490 SVSKNI
-497 TESNSLKVAIDDN
+497 NSERNALKVTIDDYS
-510 NFVIY
+510 FDIF
-515 LKEESSIS
+515 LKEETSIS
-523 NGVIQE
+523 TQFINE
-529 IAKSKK
+529 IINLKK
-535 IIILSGDKKINVEN
+535 VIILSGDKKINVES
-549 FAKEVSIDEFYF
+549 FAKELNIDEFYY

-568 LEFIKAKQE
+568 FEFIKNKQIS
-577 TSPVIFIGDGINDSP
+577 SPVVFIGDGINDSP

-600 ISTTTSSQIAQVSG
+600 VSTTTSSQIAQVSG

-619 NGGLNTLSTVF
+619 NGGLDTLSSVF

-637 KKIQQNLFLAFIYNI
+637 KKINQNLFLAFIYNI
-652 LMIPVAVVGLISPS
+652 SMIPIAVAGLISPS
-666 LAALAMALSSVSV
+666 LAALAMALSSISV

>member
-1 MIKDTQLSQQNNH
+1 
-14 LILDIDGMTCAACA
+14 MTCAACA

-208 LPSSLIIE
+208 LPSSLIVE

>member
-1 MIKDTQLSQQNNH
+1 MIKDTPLSQQNNQ
-14 LILDIDGMTCAACA
+14 LTLDIDGMTCAACA

-35 QKSEDIENVTVSFP
+35 QKSENIENVSVSFP
-49 LKTAQVDIKNKEIFD
+49 LKTAQVEIKNKDNFD
-64 LDQIIKRIN
+64 LDQVIKKIN

-84 VDETN
+84 LEETN
-89 NSKFSFIKP
+89 RSKFFFVKP
-98 IVSLLLTFIMRYF
+98 LVSLLLTFIMRYF
-111 ISSNFEDIA
+111 ISSNLESIA
-120 YFIGF
+120 YLIGF
-125 LIVLYFGKEFHISAF
+125 LIVLYFGKDFHISAF

-151 TLVSIGSLSALI
+151 TLVSIGSLSALL

-208 LPSSLIIE
+208 LPSSLIVE

-239 GEIIPLDGI
+239 GEIIPLDGV

-284 SVIKIKVDN
+284 SAIKIKVDN
-293 SFNESAY
+293 PFNESAY

-336 ALTFIFR
+336 VLTFLFR
-343 YIVTDLGLIQSL
+343 LIVSDLGLIQSL

-378 YRTAAESKRKGFVFK
+378 YRTAAESKRKGFIFK

-402 KINTLIFDKTGTL
+402 QIDTLIFDKTGTL

-426 SLDSQLSSDDVLQF
+426 SLDSQLSSDEVLQF
-440 VASLEK
+440 VSSLEI
-446 NSQHPIARSLVYS
+446 NSQHPIARSLVYA
-459 AELKNLNFLESKN
+459 AELKNLSFLESKN
-472 VTEQSGVGIEGT
+472 VTEQSGVGIEGI
-484 VANKKV
+484 VAGKKV

-497 TESNSLKVAIDDN
+497 TESNSLKVAIENN

-515 LKEESSIS
+515 LKEEASIS
-523 NGVIQE
+523 FGFIQE
-529 IAKSKK
+529 IVKSKK

-549 FAKEVSIDEFYF
+549 FAKEVNIDEFYF

-577 TSPVIFIGDGINDSP
+577 SSPVIFIGDGINDSP

-652 LMIPVAVVGLISPS
+652 LMIPVAVIGLISPS

>member
-1 MIKDTQLSQQNNH
+1 LSQQNNH

-84 VDETN
+84 VNETN

-208 LPSSLIIE
+208 LPSSLIVE